1 MVQGKK
7 KEMLSP
13 RQQQQSKIL
22 CFDIKDA
29 FNWIFSLSHSLPF
42 NQRTHLNFN
51 LCMLAISC
59 QRKSQEETC
68 NKASSFELS
77 FIIEKMPHQTI
88 ENNRKKS
95 IHLSIWFSMKV
106 RRKSTTTACIG
117 LSSRNLFVLEI
128 PVSSLFF
135 GFFVIHWISKSI
147 IIFDWVHFFIRFTST
162 QSQDLPFELAFM
174 RINRVIWS
182 WHAKVVNDLHTR
194 THTLRHRLTIR
205 YSNSSSF
212 SLRMKEKRKNGVRQT
227 NYSFRY
233 FF

>member
-29 FNWIFSLSHSLPF
+29 FNWILSLSHSLPF

-77 FIIEKMPHQTI
+77 FIIEKMPHQTF
-88 ENNRKKS
+88 ENNRKIS

-135 GFFVIHWISKSI
+135 SFFCYSLDLKIHHYFWLSSLFYTFHVDAIS
-147 IIFDWVHFFIRFTST
+147 RFTVW
-162 QSQDLPFELAFM
+162 
-174 RINRVIWS
+174 IGI
-182 WHAKVVNDLHTR
+182 HAD
-194 THTLRHRLTIR
+194 
-205 YSNSSSF
+205 
-212 SLRMKEKRKNGVRQT
+212 
-227 NYSFRY
+227 
-233 FF
+233 